1 MSLAEKIHADLKD
14 SLRNR
19 DAVRTATLRMLIS
32 DIQMEGKKSGTAVDE
47 VEEDT
52 VISLVRRAIKAR
64 KEAIVQFEKGGRI
77 DLAEK
82 EKAEMGILE
91 TYLPAM
97 LSEDATRI
105 LVEQTIAELGV
116 TDRKGMGK
124 VMGRIMS
131 AHRSEV
137 DGALVKRLVEETLG

>member
-1 MSLAEKIHADLKD
+1 MSLAEKIHADLKE

-32 DIQMEGKKSGTAVDE
+32 DIQMEGKKSGIAMDE
-47 VEEDT
+47 VEEDI
-52 VISLVRRAIKAR
+52 VVSLVRRAIKAR

-82 EKAEMGILE
+82 EEAEMGILE

-97 LSEDATRI
+97 LSEGATRI

-116 TDRKGMGK
+116 TDRRGMGK

>member
-1 MSLAEKIHADLKD
+1 MSLAEKLHADLRE
-14 SLRNR
+14 SLRSR
-19 DAVRTATLRMLIS
+19 DALRTATLRMLIS
-32 DIQMEGKKSGTAVDE
+32 DIQMEGKKTGIATSE

-52 VISLVRRAIKAR
+52 VILLVRRAIKAR
-64 KEAIVQFEKGGRI
+64 KEAIEQFEKGGRT

-82 EKAEMGILE
+82 EGAEMRILE
-91 TYLPAM
+91 SYLPAV

-105 LVEQTIAELGV
+105 LVEQTVAELGV
-116 TDRKGMGK
+116 TDRSGMGK
-124 VMGRIMS
+124 VMGKIMS